1 MAKFYMTYK
10 ESEKIECKLM
20 QNEINNG
27 NRHGVIPIVR
37 NGKKRAISYE
47 QIIGMINC
55 YLNISPSV
63 DFSFKRQFRDD
74 EVPRAP
80 ARDVLSNI
88 LYSLTRENEHDAEWI
103 ALQRKLS
110 SNSFVVKL
118 ARV

>member
-27 NRHGVIPIVR
+27 NREASTEYVTPYTLEHSRPLMRTV
-37 NGKKRAISYE
+37 Y
-47 QIIGMINC
+47 
-55 YLNISPSV
+55 
-63 DFSFKRQFRDD
+63 SFKGQFRDD